1 MSRILIAASRLPFT
15 AEPGPD
21 GVTLRPSPGGVATG
35 LSGVHESGGSVW
47 FGWSGLAAD
56 DGSLANQPSLDEW
69 TRQGCVPVPI
79 TAAEV
84 EAYYRDYCNAVV
96 WPIFHCELARLPL
109 YPGPWSVY
117 ERINERFADYIQAEI
132 GADDIVWV
140 HDYQLMR
147 VPMLL
152 RRRAPDARIGF
163 FLHIPFPPPE
173 VFTVLPERVL
183 VLEGLLGA
191 DLIGFHTRAYLENF
205 VAAAKHLLGVT
216 VEKDTI
222 LYGGRRVRLGVY
234 PMGVDVERFEQGAL
248 DPEVKQLAKRFA
260 GPKAAK
266 LLLGVDRLDYTKG
279 IPRRLLAFER
289 LLQQQPEL
297 EGAVRLV
304 QLAVPTRSEVPVY
317 RRFREQIDGLVGR
330 INGAFG
336 TPTWTPVHH
345 LVRTVGEAEL
355 VALYRAADV
364 MVVTPVRDGMNL
376 VAKEFVASRIDGD
389 GVLVLSEFAGASVEL
404 GDALLVNPYDV
415 EGTARALHRALTMPE
430 SERRSRMDGLR
441 KAVQGSEVRA
451 WARNFLA
458 DVAAAAERGATSGT
472 ARERPSLSLP
482 SPNVVEL
489 VLTRARAASHLVLLL
504 DYDGTMVPFAPTPD
518 AAAPDAELLDLL
530 RALANRPETEVHVV
544 SGRDRRSL
552 ASWLG
557 GLPVELH
564 AEHGAWRRSPGQS
577 NWRRSIKG
585 DLPLR
590 DEIMTFLEEAAARV
604 PGALVEEKAVSVAW
618 HYRRADPRLAA
629 SGLRWL
635 RTMLRRH
642 LPPGS
647 VDLLA
652 GEQVLE
658 IRPVGIDKGGVAR
671 RVLAEVPSDALVVAM
686 GDDHTDEQLFAA
698 LPNDALTI
706 CVGHR
711 PTQARLRVASVHDAR
726 ALLAA
731 LVNEEPVGAERA
743 ASVPDRG
750 GTPG

>member
-1 MSRILIAASRLPFT
+1 VSRILIAANRLPFT
-15 AEPGPD
+15 AERGPD
-21 GVTLRPSPGGVATG
+21 GVTLRQSSGGVATG
-35 LSGVHESGGSVW
+35 LSGVHESGGSLW
-47 FGWSGLAAD
+47 FGWSGLPSDEGGIAD
-56 DGSLANQPSLDEW
+56 QPSAGEW
-69 TRQGCVPVPI
+69 ARHGSIPVPI
-79 TAAEV
+79 SATEV
-84 EAYYRDYCNAVV
+84 AAYYQDYCNAVL
-96 WPIFHCELARLPL
+96 WPLFHCELGRLPL

-117 ERINERFADYIQAEI
+117 ERINDRFADAIQAEL
-132 GADDIVWV
+132 APDDIVWV

-147 VPMLL
+147 LPMLL
-152 RRRAPDARIGF
+152 RRRAPDARLGF
-163 FLHIPFPPPE
+163 FLHIPFPPAE
-173 VFTVLPERVL
+173 VFSALPERVL

-191 DLIGFHTRAYLENF
+191 DLIGFHTREYLQNF
-205 VAAAKHLLGVT
+205 VSAVERLLGVPA
-216 VEKDTI
+216 EKDTI
-222 LYGGRRVRLGVY
+222 NYGGRRVRLGVY
-234 PMGVDVERFEQGAL
+234 PMGVDVDRFAQGAV
-248 DPEVKQLAKRFA
+248 DPEVMQLAERFA
-260 GPKAAK
+260 GPGSAQ

-289 LLQQQPEL
+289 LLQQHPEL

-330 INGAFG
+330 INGSFG

-345 LVRTVGEAEL
+345 LVRSVGDAEL
-355 VALYRAADV
+355 IALYRAADV

-376 VAKEFVASRIDGD
+376 VAKEFVSSRIDGD

-404 GDALLVNPYDV
+404 GDALLVNPYDMD
-415 EGTARALHRALTMPE
+415 GTARALHRALTMPE
-430 SERRSRMDGLR
+430 PERRSRMTGLR
-441 KAVQGSEVRA
+441 TAAQASEVRG
-451 WARNFLA
+451 WARAVLA
-458 DVAAAAERGATSGT
+458 DIAAAAQRAATSGS
-472 ARERPSLSLP
+472 ARERPSLALP

-489 VLTRARAASHLVLLL
+489 VLTRARASSHLLLLL

-518 AAAPDAELLDLL
+518 GAAPDEELLELL
-530 RALANRPETEVHVV
+530 RALANRPDTMVHVV

-557 GLPVELH
+557 NLPVELH
-564 AEHGAWRRSPGQS
+564 AEHGAWRRSPGQPG
-577 NWRRSIKG
+577 WRRSMKG

-590 DEIMTFLEEAAARV
+590 DEVITFLEEAAARV
-604 PGALVEEKAVSVAW
+604 PGALVEEKTVSVAW
-618 HYRRADPRLAA
+618 HYRRADPRQAA

-652 GEQVLE
+652 GDQVLE
-658 IRPVGIDKGGVAR
+658 IRPVGVDKGGVAR
-671 RVLAEVPSDALVVAM
+671 RVLAEAPAGVLVVAM

-698 LPNDALTI
+698 LPSDALTI

-726 ALLAA
+726 ELLAA
-731 LVNEEPVGAERA
+731 LANEEPAGERQ
-743 ASVPDRG
+743 ASVPA
-750 GTPG
+750 PS